1 MGASSS
7 NMALRVV
14 ALLALLVLASA
25 DHTVLIQPGLSMPF
39 LSLGLGSGQQGVVA
53 NVTRLWL
60 QAGGTGFD
68 TAYDYQNEAQI
79 RIGLAS
85 SNSSRDSLFVT
96 TKIPCSNYATAT
108 KHIQSNLQQLGFKR
122 VDLTLIHFLTPFCG
136 ASETWRALEEP
147 PVLNQCSL
155 SVSHHDDETIAYC
168 KSIGIVYMA
177 YSPLCGGHNGSSCT
191 HGSVLRIPEV
201 NQIAAAHNVSAAQVG
216 LKWVV
221 QQGHPLACA
230 TSKLKYAREDLD
242 LWSWGNL
249 THDEMAKLSA
259 LNPVLN

>member
-1 MGASSS
+1 VHCSASPKSG
-7 NMALRVV
+7 V
-14 ALLALLVLASA
+14 A
-25 DHTVLIQPGLSMPF
+25 
-39 LSLGLGSGQQGVVA
+39 
-53 NVTRLWL
+53 
-60 QAGGTGFD
+60 
-68 TAYDYQNEAQI
+68 
-79 RIGLAS
+79 
-85 SNSSRDSLFVT
+85 VT

-136 ASETWRALEEP
+136 ASETWRALEDAKKAGLTSAIGVSNFGIKDLQKLAKTQTEP